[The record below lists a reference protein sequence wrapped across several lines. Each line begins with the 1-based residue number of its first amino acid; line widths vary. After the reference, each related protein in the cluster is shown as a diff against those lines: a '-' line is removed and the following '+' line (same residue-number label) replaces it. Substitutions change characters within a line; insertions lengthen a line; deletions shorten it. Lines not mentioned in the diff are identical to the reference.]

1 MNPNDPQNPAQPLP
15 PQPPV
20 VSQPP
25 PPTQPPIPDPFT
37 VASQNIQPQSP
48 PSPPSTPPPLAA
60 AQIPQPTSITTQPTN
75 KSFPFV
81 KVIFIILV
89 LLILIFVGGGF
100 ALAYNDY
107 QLFKPPQS
115 IIKAFDSLI
124 LASPLP
130 KTPRL
135 IVQKTAGE
143 MKKIKTVISETQF
156 DFTADKGQFP
166 IENVNLTVRGPL
178 DFKTLNRLSSEFDLS
193 GTIAVEGLRLSAGGS
208 FRQIGDLLYFRITE
222 IPAGSFLPLEGI
234 KNQWFVESIKTQTQK
249 SMETLDNKMQVQQI
263 TKLLEDFF
271 DKSYLWTIIKKTSG
285 PNVYEITVRPPKEE
299 LNNLLSKITEIL
311 EPKDLTQGERLREK
325 EKLREVT
332 DNLEDITINLS
343 INKNNYLITQS
354 SITVPFKVK
363 NSIQLFKQQGINL
376 APLAA
381 TFVSMKVSVTTKY
394 THYNQPIVIEVPRG
408 AKNIQKYLEELQS
421 IPQEASASPK
431 LNTYQP
437 GSGVLGA
444 QDKNKG
450 LLFLEQLL
458 FPKP

>member
-135 IVQKTAGE
+135 IVQKTIEE
-143 MKKIKTVISETQF
+143 MKKIKTVVSETQF

-166 IENVNLTVRGPL
+166 IENVNLTVKGPL

-249 SMETLDNKMQVQQI
+249 SMEALDNKMQVQQI

-271 DKSYLWTIIKKTSG
+271 DKSLWTIIKKTSG

-332 DNLEDITINLS
+332 DNLEDITIDLS

-381 TFVSMKVSVTTKY
+381 TFVSMKVSVTTKF
-394 THYNQPIVIEVPRG
+394 TNYNQPIVIEVPRG
-408 AKNIQKYLEELQS
+408 AKNIQKYFKELEQS
-421 IPQEASASPK
+421 SQLKNSSS
-431 LNTYQP
+431 
-437 GSGVLGA
+437 SGVLGA

-458 FPKP
+458 LPKR